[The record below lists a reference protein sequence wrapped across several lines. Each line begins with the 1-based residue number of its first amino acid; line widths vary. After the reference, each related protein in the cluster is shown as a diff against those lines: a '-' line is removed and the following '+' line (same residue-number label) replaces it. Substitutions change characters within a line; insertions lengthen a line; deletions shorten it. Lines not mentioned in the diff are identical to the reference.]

1 MSSSYGHSYMYRH
14 WRRSK
19 TVADLRDEMEEQ
31 SAREGQMVSII
42 EYSVEKKPRNSYPH
56 KIISPPVPSRCCQAR
71 MNRIGAT
78 QVEGDNKFYYKRC
91 SRCGFT
97 VREFVSAIDI
107 DRLSSLGVSASDR
120 TERWLDQI
128 QREVQSDI
136 AA

>member
-1 MSSSYGHSYMYRH
+1 MNSISRHSNMYSH

-19 TVADLRDEMEEQ
+19 AVADLRGGTKEE
-31 SAREGQMVSII
+31 SAQEGQIASII
-42 EYSVEKKPRNSYPH
+42 EYSAEKKARNSYPH